1 MTDTAIEIIGY
12 IAMALIAISFL
23 MKEIR
28 LLRILN
34 LLGAFAFIVY
44 GILLKQAPIY
54 LLNSFILLVHVYYLL
69 KPKTEKK

>member
-1 MTDTAIEIIGY
+1 MTDSTIEIIGY

-28 LLRILN
+28 LLRIFN
-34 LLGAFAFIVY
+34 LLGAFTFIVY
-44 GILLKQAPIY
+44 GVLLDQAPIY

>member
-1 MTDTAIEIIGY
+1 MTETGIEIIGY

-28 LLRILN
+28 LLRIFN
-34 LLGAFAFIVY
+34 LMGAATFVVY

-54 LLNSFILLVHVYYLL
+54 LLNSFILLVHLYYLF
-69 KPKTEKK
+69 KPKKEEK

>member
-1 MTDTAIEIIGY
+1 MTETGIEIIGY

-28 LLRILN
+28 LLRIFN
-34 LLGAFAFIVY
+34 LMGAATFVVY

-54 LLNSFILLVHVYYLL
+54 LLNSFILMVHLYYLF
-69 KPKTEKK
+69 KPKKEEK

>member
-1 MTDTAIEIIGY
+1 MTDNTIEIIGY

-28 LLRILN
+28 LLRIFN
-34 LLGAFAFIVY
+34 LLGAGAFIIY
-44 GILLKQAPIY
+44 GILLEQAPIY

-69 KPKTEKK
+69 KPQTKKK